1 MWEDSTAYVQQ
12 RDEYLEQVCEMALR
26 KISIVTVCGTAT
38 NSTMKV
44 DHYQLEH
51 DKPMKAMRKEDLL
64 NRTLIAHIRNE
75 FGMVPGDFH
84 MVLTDFDM
92 KVKQSYEVPI
102 ALKAVLDYVDTMPSR
117 SRELEQQKKS
127 GLVCPKEDRP
137 RSLEN
142 FLSRFRWRRR
152 LFIISSPNDEEWAYQ
167 QQLYALTSQACN
179 LGLRHISIL
188 KLVGM
193 DAADMGGVLEL
204 YPINGKDPL
213 A

>member
-64 NRTLIAHIRNE
+64 NRSLIAHVRNE

-102 ALKAVLDYVDTMPSR
+102 ALKAVLDYVDTLPPASESWSNR
-117 SRELEQQKKS
+117 RRA
-127 GLVCPKEDRP
+127 GWCARRRTDPD
-137 RSLEN
+137 
-142 FLSRFRWRRR
+142 RWRT
-152 LFIISSPNDEEWAYQ
+152 SSPGSVGDEGC
-167 QQLYALTSQACN
+167 S
-179 LGLRHISIL
+179 
-188 KLVGM
+188 
-193 DAADMGGVLEL
+193 
-204 YPINGKDPL
+204 
-213 A
+213 